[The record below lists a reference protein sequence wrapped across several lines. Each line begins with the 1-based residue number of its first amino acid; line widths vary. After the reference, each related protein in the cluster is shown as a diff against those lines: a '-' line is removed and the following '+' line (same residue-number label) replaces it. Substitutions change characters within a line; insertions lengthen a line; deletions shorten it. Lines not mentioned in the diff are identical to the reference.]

1 MSKEKQQ
8 VSLQEAMDSFLKEF
22 NPIDVLEA
30 INSLLI
36 YSDTSKLSNVQ
47 KERVQGNVMLL
58 KKITQA
64 TS

>member
-8 VSLQEAMDSFLKEF
+8 VALQEAMDSFLKEF
-22 NPIDVLEA
+22 NPIDVLES
-30 INSLLI
+30 INCLLI
-36 YSDTSKLSNVQ
+36 YSDTSKLTDVQ
-47 KERVQGNVMLL
+47 KERVQGNVILL

>member
-8 VSLQEAMDSFLKEF
+8 VALQEAMDSFLKEF

-36 YSDTSKLSNVQ
+36 YSDTSKLSDVQ
-47 KERVQGNVMLL
+47 KERVQGNVILL
-58 KKITQA
+58 KKLTQA